1 MLHSCILNVH
11 YFCCCNDLHALPLPG
26 DQAMGALTTRLPF
39 GPRHIGLSDST
50 TIAIL
55 CALIELISESPQN
68 AKLVKVN
75 HITLEC
81 CEIRIVHTVCR
92 SAVIQSDHY
101 L

>member
-1 MLHSCILNVH
+1 M
-11 YFCCCNDLHALPLPG
+11 D
-26 DQAMGALTTRLPF
+26 ALTTRLPF

-75 HITLEC
+75 HITLER
-81 CEIRIVHTVCR
+81 CEIRIVPMLVNCD
-92 SAVIQSDHY
+92 SK
-101 L
+101 